1 MTVDLQASGTM
12 IVRTLSL
19 AILVAGLISA
29 SARAQS
35 VREPIPELGADT
47 AAAAAPFETLELSA
61 RLARLGRDRADPW
74 LLAAAARLRLST
86 PIPFRP
92 GPVEET
98 PEGSVAADDSGAAQS
113 WPQTA
118 VAWLNEAEA
127 LADGDP
133 QVLAFIQSI
142 RAMEY
147 KGRQGGPL
155 VSLARL
161 PGGQTHV
168 FQERFTPGRPA
179 VVYVE
184 GDGDAPLAV
193 TVRAGK
199 GMICQAAGPG
209 DVKLCTWT
217 AREPGDYRVEVRN
230 LGAATNRYAYGT
242 N

>member
-1 MTVDLQASGTM
+1 M
-12 IVRTLSL
+12 IVRTLCL
-19 AILVAGLISA
+19 AILLAGLA
-29 SARAQS
+29 PADGRAQS
-35 VREPIPELGADT
+35 VREPNPELGAET
-47 AAAAAPFETLELSA
+47 EAAAAPFETLELSA
-61 RLARLGRDRADPW
+61 RLARLGAERADPW

-86 PIPFRP
+86 SVPFRP
-92 GPVEET
+92 SQV
-98 PEGSVAADDSGAAQS
+98 EGSPDGDDADHDSGAAQT
-113 WPQTA
+113 WPETA
-118 VAWLNEAEA
+118 IAWLNDAEA

-142 RAMEY
+142 RAMDF
-147 KGRQGGPL
+147 KGRQTGPL

-168 FQERFTPGRPA
+168 FRERFTPGRPA

-193 TVRAGK
+193 TVRTGK

-230 LGAATNRYAYGT
+230 LGAAANRYAYGT

>member
-1 MTVDLQASGTM
+1 M
-12 IVRTLSL
+12 IVRTLC
-19 AILVAGLISA
+19 LVALLAGLIPTSG
-29 SARAQS
+29 RAQS
-35 VREPIPELGADT
+35 REPNPELGADT
-47 AAAAAPFETLELSA
+47 AAAVAPFETLELSA
-61 RLARLGRDRADPW
+61 RLARLGTERADPW
-74 LLAAAARLRLST
+74 LLATAARLRLST
-86 PIPFRP
+86 PPPFRLRAID
-92 GPVEET
+92 
-98 PEGSVAADDSGAAQS
+98 GSPAGDDADDDSAPAERGS
-113 WPQTA
+113 WTWPETA
-118 VAWLNEAEA
+118 LAWLNEAET

-142 RAMEY
+142 RALDH
-147 KGRQGGPL
+147 KGRQAGPL

-168 FQERFTPGRPA
+168 FREQFTPGRPA

-193 TVRAGK
+193 TVRSGK
-199 GMICQAAGPG
+199 GLICQSSGPG

-230 LGAATNRYAYGT
+230 LGAAANRYAYGT

>member
-1 MTVDLQASGTM
+1 M
-12 IVRTLSL
+12 IVRTLC
-19 AILVAGLISA
+19 LVAVLAGLAPS
-29 SARAQS
+29 SGGAQS
-35 VREPIPELGADT
+35 REPNPELGADT

-61 RLARLGRDRADPW
+61 RLARLGTDRADPW
-74 LLAAAARLRLST
+74 LLATAARLRLST
-86 PIPFRP
+86 PP
-92 GPVEET
+92 PVRLRAVDESPAGDDAAESASAESGSRTWPET
-98 PEGSVAADDSGAAQS
+98 AIV
-113 WPQTA
+113 
-118 VAWLNEAEA
+118 WLNEAEA

-142 RAMEY
+142 RALDH
-147 KGRQGGPL
+147 KGRQAGPL

-168 FQERFTPGRPA
+168 FREQFTPGRPA

-193 TVRAGK
+193 TVRSGK
-199 GMICQAAGPG
+199 GLICQASGPG

-230 LGAATNRYAYGT
+230 LGAAANRYAYGT